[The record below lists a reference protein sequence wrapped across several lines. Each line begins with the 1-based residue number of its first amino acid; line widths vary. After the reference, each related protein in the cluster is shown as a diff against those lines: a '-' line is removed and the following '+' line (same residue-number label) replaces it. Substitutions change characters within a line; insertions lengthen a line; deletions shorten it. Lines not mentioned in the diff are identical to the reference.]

1 MSVQIFISEVRY
13 ALDNTDKPEFS
24 IRLSR
29 KQWLEALVLI
39 ENIEPECGPMG
50 AREFRRLRQQ
60 VKDLSAELLE
70 ARSLAEAQVALR
82 ESSQEAARAARS
94 RLEEVRR
101 EMREL
106 KRRHRLSK
114 PSDEEALMAGL
125 RLDLGEDPAQV
136 AAEGGWSSGAALASH
151 VVAARLAA
159 QMSADAK
166 AAT

>member
-29 KQWLEALVLI
+29 KQWLAALVLI

-70 ARSLAEAQVALR
+70 VRRLWEEEVALH
-82 ESSQEAARAARS
+82 ESSQESARAARS

-101 EMREL
+101 EMRDIQ
-106 KRRHRLSK
+106 RRARR
-114 PSDEEALMAGL
+114 SDDEALMAGL
-125 RLDLGEDPAQV
+125 RLDLGEDAAQV
-136 AAEGGWSSGAALASH
+136 AAEGGWSSGAELASH

-159 QMSADAK
+159 QLR
-166 AAT
+166 AATKATT